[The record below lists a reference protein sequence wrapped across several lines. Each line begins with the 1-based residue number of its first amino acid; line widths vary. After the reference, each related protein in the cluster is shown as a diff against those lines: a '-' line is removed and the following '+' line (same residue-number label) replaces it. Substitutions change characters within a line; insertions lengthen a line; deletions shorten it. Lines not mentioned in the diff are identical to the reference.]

1 MKKKSKKPPIENKI
15 YASVIGLCE
24 ELESKKTY
32 RGNGHHLAQNLTVK
46 ISEGLLPKQ
55 QRIMYDAMDK
65 TPRTSKE
72 IGEKCN
78 LSSKTVSSQLK
89 QIYESTLLI
98 GVKTRG
104 RFKLWY
110 RNN

>member
-1 MKKKSKKPPIENKI
+1 MKKKVKQPIENKI
-15 YASVIGLCE
+15 YASIVGLCE

-55 QRIMYDAMDK
+55 QKIMYDAMDK

-98 GVKTRG
+98 GSKTRG